1 MRIEMRIVVAAGTMA
16 GLFAWGGSVV
26 AGPGSIRGEIANP
39 ALARWPAV
47 VYVEKIPGKIFDP
60 PSNHPVLD
68 QKSLVFIP
76 HVLPVLVG
84 TAVDFKNSDD
94 VKHNIF
100 SSRKSPTVFNLGTY
114 GPSVVRSVTFDR
126 PGVVTLLCNVHS
138 EMSAYVVVVETPYF
152 ALTDR
157 EGHFAIDGVPPGSYQ
172 LKFWHEMLAGEPRP
186 VVVEADTTATVTWS
200 KPKRK

>member
-1 MRIEMRIVVAAGTMA
+1 MRIEMRIIVAAGTMA
-16 GLFAWGGSVV
+16 GLFTCGSVA
-26 AGPGSIRGEIANP
+26 AGPGSIRGEIASP
-39 ALARWPAV
+39 ALARSPAV
-47 VYVEKIPGKIFDP
+47 VYVEKIPGKTFDP
-60 PSNHPVLD
+60 PSTHPVVD

-76 HVLPVLVG
+76 HVLPVLAG
-84 TAVDFKNSDD
+84 TTVDFRNSDA

-100 SSRKSPTVFNLGTY
+100 STRKSPTVFNLGTY
-114 GPSVVRSVTFDR
+114 ETNVVRSVTFDN

-152 ALTDR
+152 TLTDR

-186 VVVEADTTATVTWS
+186 VAVEADTTVTVKWN